1 VSRRQLYDL
10 IPAAVE
16 KIKTRSKAEGGR
28 AMTDN
33 GLFEK
38 GLNTRKQVLGGKYVD
53 ADLAGSDDFM
63 MTFQRA

>member
-1 VSRRQLYDL
+1 
-10 IPAAVE
+10 
-16 KIKTRSKAEGGR
+16 
-28 AMTDN
+28 MTDN